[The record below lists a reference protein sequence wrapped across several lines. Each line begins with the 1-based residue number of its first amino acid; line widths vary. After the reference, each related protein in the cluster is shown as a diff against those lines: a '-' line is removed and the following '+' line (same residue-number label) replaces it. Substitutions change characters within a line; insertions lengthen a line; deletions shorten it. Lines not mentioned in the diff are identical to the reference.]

1 MIEEIKRLPKIEL
14 HLHLDGS
21 VRTSTANELL
31 NKDVTAKMKVDS
43 DVTDLNNYLEKFAIP
58 VSLMQTKEN
67 LIRIS
72 KELAEDLKAENVIY
86 AEIRFAPLKH
96 LEQGLTSEEVIDSVL
111 EGLKMMDIKTN
122 LILCAMR
129 GDSDDNNRKVVD
141 LTKKYLNKGVCALD
155 LAGAEALFKT
165 KEYKGLFEYAASLSV
180 PFTIH
185 AGEAD
190 GIESILYAISFGT
203 KRLGH
208 GVRVEEDA
216 ETLKKIID
224 DGITLEV
231 CPTSNI
237 NTGIFS
243 SYEEHN
249 VKRLYDLGVKVTV
262 NTDNRTVSNVT
273 ITDEYIRLK
282 EAFNFTI
289 EDFNN
294 MNINAINAAFLTE
307 EEKTSLRKIINNAK

>member
-1 MIEEIKRLPKIEL
+1 MDEEIKRMPKVEL

-21 VRTSTANELL
+21 VRTSTASKIL
-31 NKDVTAKMKVDS
+31 NQDVTSKMKVNS
-43 DVTDLNNYLEKFAIP
+43 DVTDLNNYLEKFTIP

-72 KELAEDLKAENVIY
+72 RELAEDLKAENIIY

-96 LEQGLTSEEVIDSVL
+96 LEQGLTPEEVIDSVL
-111 EGLKMMDIKTN
+111 EGLKRVNIKTN

-129 GDSDDNNRKVVD
+129 GDTAENNRLVVD
-141 LTKKYLNKGVCALD
+141 LVKKYLNKGVCALD

-165 KEYKGLFEYAASLSV
+165 KDYQELFKYATSLSV

-190 GIESILYAISFGT
+190 GIESIESALSFGA

-208 GVRVEEDA
+208 GVRAGENK
-216 ETLKKIID
+216 ETLQKIIENN
-224 DGITLEV
+224 ITLEV

-237 NTGIFS
+237 NTSIFP
-243 SYEEHN
+243 SYKEHN
-249 VKRLYDLGVKVTV
+249 IRILYDAGVKVTI
-262 NTDNRTVSNVT
+262 NTDNRTVSNIT
-273 ITDEYIRLK
+273 ITEEYIRLK
-282 EAFNFTI
+282 NSFNFTI
-289 EDFNN
+289 KDFNN
-294 MNINAINAAFLTE
+294 MNINALNAAFLTE
-307 EEKTSLRKIINNAK
+307 EEKELLRKQLTLY

>member
-1 MIEEIKRLPKIEL
+1 MNEEIKKLPKVEL

-21 VRTSTANELL
+21 VRVSTANSLL
-31 NKDVTAKMKVDS
+31 NQDVTSKMKVDS
-43 DVTDLNNYLEKFAIP
+43 DVTDLNNYLEKFALP

-96 LEQGLTSEEVIDSVL
+96 LEQGLTPEEVIETVL
-111 EGLKMMDIKTN
+111 EGLKMVDIKTN
-122 LILCAMR
+122 VILCAMR
-129 GDSDDNNRKVVD
+129 GDSDENNKKVVD

-165 KEYKGLFEYAASLSV
+165 KEYKELFDYSSSLSV

-190 GIESILYAISFGT
+190 GTESILDAISFGA

-208 GVRVEEDA
+208 GVRSEEND
-216 ETLKKIID
+216 ETLKKIINNS
-224 DGITLEV
+224 ITKE
-231 CPTSNI
+231 C
-237 NTGIFS
+237 
-243 SYEEHN
+243 
-249 VKRLYDLGVKVTV
+249 V
-262 NTDNRTVSNVT
+262 N
-273 ITDEYIRLK
+273 Y
-282 EAFNFTI
+282 
-289 EDFNN
+289 
-294 MNINAINAAFLTE
+294 
-307 EEKTSLRKIINNAK
+307 